1 MMAQIPL
8 ERSPR
13 FASTS
18 RGCLSKLP
26 AKPDLPSAKPRQSGM
41 WPGVAGALVSKK
53 ACRHDARFS
62 PFRYRQMIGRMQMT
76 SKRVMRCFRHSP
88 YRGGRVSEFCAVLA
102 IKGNCPS
109 RRVEYINPTRTLDIR
124 RNSIT
129 TLSSRLDNSHNRS
142 SSCSSKL
149 ITNTH
154 KPPPK
159 TQTLFNNVVLSI
171 PEGRDQADSGR
182 MLVSPGRSSD
192 PLIILIDFHG

>member
-88 YRGGRVSEFCAVLA
+88 YRGGTVSEFCAVLA
-102 IKGNCPS
+102 IKEHFPS
-109 RRVEYINPTRTLDIR
+109 RIYKPYKVFGYRA
-124 RNSIT
+124 
-129 TLSSRLDNSHNRS
+129 TLSLFHLDSTTHTIDHLLAQANLSPIHTNLHRKHKHFS
-142 SSCSSKL
+142 TMSCCQSQKAE
-149 ITNTH
+149 I
-154 KPPPK
+154 KQ
-159 TQTLFNNVVLSI
+159 TQGGCS
-171 PEGRDQADSGR
+171 
-182 MLVSPGRSSD
+182 
-192 PLIILIDFHG
+192 